1 MRSFLISWVIFI
13 LSNFCYSKD
22 DSVNSTAIIQG
33 SHSTNRTFVKNDTEI
48 VDPYAYE
55 WESDKVVPVVCGMRA
70 ESVVRK
76 GHVAGFLK
84 SGVSVVEANVP
95 IKLSVFG
102 RWLERVEMISFT
114 IDNCYHLLNNISHT
128 EFLFQS
134 EMRIEFITK
143 FEKIAESKTYR
154 MCISEKDFGQDGY
167 EDMAFMIDEQRT
179 WISTDVVASEY
190 LLPLHIQILLICLLF
205 ILSALFSGLNL
216 GLMALSPQELTLLK
230 KSGSEKEKEYATIIL
245 PVRQAGNYLLCTILI
260 MNVIVNSAISIL
272 FEDITS
278 GYIAF
283 IVSSIG
289 IVVLGEIFPQSLCIK
304 KGLAV
309 GAHTIWLTRFFMFLT
324 FPLSFPIGKTLDWL
338 LGEDIVVYDKN
349 QVLHLMKLT
358 PSWETGNTELA
369 ADLKIAVGA
378 MEISDKTVKD
388 IMTNIED
395 VFMLSENTIL
405 NPTTITEI
413 LKKGYSRIPVYSA
426 DNNKKITSLLF
437 VKDLALVDP
446 EDKFTVKTICQ
457 YYQHHVRFVSEN
469 TGLQEMLDEFK
480 KGEYHLA
487 FVTTTINQEM
497 ENFVEPIKQFD
508 RTSFEEEYG
517 PCDWESDQEN
527 LSMIDFKVFEEFEEE
542 IVVIGIVTLE
552 DILEEILQAEIVD
565 ESDVILDNVYKRKRK
580 IDKANNCYKM
590 VEYDEICKNVSNSLT
605 LACSQ
610 FLGTRSFIFR
620 DAYLDINAFHRII
633 SSNVRIVNFHKAP
646 LEEISSLE
654 SEICMCI
661 IKERVPCD
669 KMILILEGS
678 CIVSFSGTQLE
689 FTVGPFEFFG
699 CSMVKI
705 LEECISTNNTEKL
718 TAKNIINLRYIPD
731 FSLKVTHYCR
741 YLQLTPLNYTNVYRI
756 TKAIRMGRE
765 INSKKLSIHS
775 TDSVSFE
782 KRLSFKHSIS

>member
-1 MRSFLISWVIFI
+1 MKCYLVLWGIFFFLT
-13 LSNFCYSKD
+13 FCYSKND
-22 DSVNSTAIIQG
+22 ISNSTSLIQG

-179 WISTDVVASEY
+179 WISTDVQASDY
-190 LLPLHIQILLICLLF
+190 LLPFHVQILIICILF
-205 ILSALFSGLNL
+205 FLSALFSGLNL
-216 GLMALSPQELTLLK
+216 GLMALSPQELTLLQ

-245 PVRQAGNYLLCTILI
+245 PVRQAGNFLLCTILI

-272 FEDITS
+272 FEDMTS

-283 IVSSIG
+283 IVSSMG
-289 IVVLGEIFPQSLCIK
+289 IVIFGEIFPQSLCIK

-309 GAHTIWLTRFFMFLT
+309 GAYTIWLTRFFMFLT
-324 FPLSFPIGKTLDWL
+324 FPLSFPIGKILDWL
-338 LGEDIVVYDKN
+338 FGEDIVVYDKK
-349 QVLHLMKLT
+349 QVLQLMKLT

-388 IMTNIED
+388 IMTSIED
-395 VFMLSENTIL
+395 VFMLNENTIL
-405 NPTTITEI
+405 NAATITEI

-426 DNNKKITSLLF
+426 DNNKKITSILF

-446 EDKFTVKTICQ
+446 DDKFTVKTICQ
-457 YYQHHVRFVSEN
+457 YYQHHVRFVSED

-480 KGEYHLA
+480 KGDYHLA
-487 FVTTTINQEM
+487 FVTTITNQEM
-497 ENFVEPIKQFD
+497 ENFVEPIKEFD
-508 RTSFEEEYG
+508 KSSFEEEYG

-527 LSMIDFKVFEEFEEE
+527 LSMIDFKVFEEYEEE
-542 IVVIGIVTLE
+542 TIVIGIVTLE

-580 IDKANNCYKM
+580 VDNTNHCYKM
-590 VEYDEICKNVSNSLT
+590 VEYDEICKNVSNALT

-610 FLGTRSFIFR
+610 YLGAKSYIFR
-620 DAYLDINAFHRII
+620 DAYLDPNTFNRVI
-633 SSNVRIVNFHKAP
+633 SSNVRIVNFHKTAIDDRRST
-646 LEEISSLE
+646 EN
-654 SEICMCI
+654 EICMCI

-669 KMILILEGS
+669 KIILILEGT
-678 CIVSFSGTQLE
+678 CTVTFSSVQLE

-699 CSMVKI
+699 LHLVET
-705 LEECISTNNTEKL
+705 LENYVTTNNTEKL
-718 TAKNIINLRYIPD
+718 LAKNIINLKYIPD
-731 FSLKVTHYCR
+731 FSLKVTHFCR
-741 YLQLTPLNYTNVYRI
+741 YLQLTPLNYANIYRI
-756 TKAIRMGRE
+756 TKALRMGRE
-765 INSKKLSIHS
+765 LNSKKLSIHS
-775 TDSVSFE
+775 NDSINFE
-782 KRLSFKHSIS
+782 KRLSLKI